1 MYKVSEED
9 LNTVILDLYALHD
22 LMEFIV
28 HKTSDDQIDKDV
40 LQIFANSLNVSISIL
55 RKYAD

>member
-1 MYKVSEED
+1 MYEVLEAD
-9 LNTVILDLYALHD
+9 LSSVLLDLYALHD

-28 HKTSDDQIDKDV
+28 HKTSEEQVDKDI

-55 RKYAD
+55 RKYIE